1 MRRVGLSWPKFTSQ
15 NTNTKKQP
23 IVSKNLYSST
33 PLIFLFIRL
42 KETFLIWLSIAIKL
56 RIWFSMLDHFFRK
69 QAFFSKFQ
77 NSFWF
82 SLLRGV
88 LRKATWPATETRCGQ
103 IQSDNLILTLKNKIF
118 NFRGMRKRRL
128 RSEVWTTYS
137 RPSLIFA
144 KRPDFPETSRIG
156 RCGELSQHVN
166 SSERKL
172 RKNISPRYSSNY
184 YIFCNLKFSGNL
196 V

>member
-1 MRRVGLSWPKFTSQ
+1 MQRVGLSWPKFTSQ

-23 IVSKNLYSST
+23 IVSKNLYSSI

-69 QAFFSKFQ
+69 QAFFFQ
-77 NSFWF
+77 NFKPHF

-128 RSEVWTTYS
+128 RSEVWTIYS

-144 KRPDFPETSRIG
+144 KRPDFPETSRIE

-172 RKNISPRYSSNY
+172 RKNISPRYSNNY
-184 YIFCNLKFSGNL
+184 NIFWNLKFSGNL